1 MEQLLTFC
9 AGTDAGS
16 LEGTAAFSPDCGV
29 LRIRA
34 ALPAG
39 ILTDARAELP
49 WAMEETERLFMNGY
63 QTWTHCPELGKQDK
77 LRGLDGVPGFIRK
90 HYGLDRYGDYFFVP
104 YSGKKGQSHGFS
116 YCYFR
121 NGDTYRLIGSL
132 DETPG
137 YTVFGYDAQAGKLT
151 VRRDCAGV
159 RHPRS
164 EEHTSELQSQ
174 R

>member
-1 MEQLLTFC
+1 MEQFLTFC

-49 WAMEETERLFMNGY
+49 WAMGETERLFMNGY

-121 NGDTYRLIGSL
+121 KGDTYRLIGSL

-137 YTVFGYDAQAGKLT
+137 YTIFGYDAQAGKLT
-151 VRRDCAGV
+151 FRRDCAGV
-159 RHPRS
+159 RHPGG
-164 EEHTSELQSQ
+164 EFP
-174 R
+174 

>member
-49 WAMEETERLFMNGY
+49 WAMWGDGKALHERL
-63 QTWTHCPELGKQDK
+63 PD
-77 LRGLDGVPGFIRK
+77 LDPLPG
-90 HYGLDRYGDYFFVP
+90 
-104 YSGKKGQSHGFS
+104 
-116 YCYFR
+116 
-121 NGDTYRLIGSL
+121 
-132 DETPG
+132 
-137 YTVFGYDAQAGKLT
+137 AGK
-151 VRRDCAGV
+151 AG
-159 RHPRS
+159 
-164 EEHTSELQSQ
+164 
-174 R
+174 

>member
-63 QTWTHCPELGKQDK
+63 QTWTFCPE
-77 LRGLDGVPGFIRK
+77 
-90 HYGLDRYGDYFFVP
+90 YTAADRILPWKPLPLFQV
-104 YSGKKGQSHGFS
+104 H
-116 YCYFR
+116 
-121 NGDTYRLIGSL
+121 LIYIYNS
-132 DETPG
+132 
-137 YTVFGYDAQAGKLT
+137 
-151 VRRDCAGV
+151 
-159 RHPRS
+159 S
-164 EEHTSELQSQ
+164 
-174 R
+174 